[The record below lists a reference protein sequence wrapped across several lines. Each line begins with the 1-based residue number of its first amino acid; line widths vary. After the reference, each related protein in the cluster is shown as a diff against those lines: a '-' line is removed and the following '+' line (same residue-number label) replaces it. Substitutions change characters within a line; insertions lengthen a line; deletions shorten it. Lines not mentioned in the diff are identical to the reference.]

1 MILLRHLKNCWLKI
15 KPLQYKIKIFNHWQS
30 KCINFNLHSKSQ
42 LAVSSINSAFEGQ
55 NSISYF
61 NSVIWNSIPAEFK
74 GN

>member
-1 MILLRHLKNCWLKI
+1 M
-15 KPLQYKIKIFNHWQS
+15 YKFQS
-30 KCINFNLHSKSQ
+30 YSKSQ
-42 LAVSSINSAFEGQ
+42 LAVSSINSAFQGQ